1 MTAYVFAGPSLPHD
15 EVLLRLDA
23 VCLPPVAQGDIY
35 RAALSRPRV
44 IGIIDGYFE
53 GVPSVWHKEI
63 LWAMSQGI
71 HVFGGA
77 SMGALRAAE
86 LCDFG
91 MEGVG
96 RIFAAFRAGV
106 LEDDDEVAVLHGPP
120 ETGYASL
127 SEPLVNIRFT
137 LERAQNERIVAPA
150 TRGALEHLGKAL
162 FYPDRSWE
170 RLFSQARERNLPE
183 EEIAA
188 LKSWLSKGRVD
199 QKREDALAMLA
210 AMGDLLKA
218 GHGPKRTSYRFE
230 WTELWD
236 KTTGFPSHSPTGGQQ
251 SSLSAP
257 RERILDELRLE
268 GNAFQEAQ
276 QGALLRLLALRE
288 ADRQGL
294 GADAAALK
302 RTAARFRAERDLFR
316 RQDLER
322 WIGENEIDIEGLEGV
337 LEEEARLTAV
347 KTLARPQLGG
357 HVLAQLRLSG
367 DYPRLAERARRKV
380 EVLAAAGLE
389 DPEPGAVGPMPA
401 SLLAWFFESKL
412 GCPIPETPDE
422 AARQYGFQDRQDLY
436 RVLLR
441 EYLYLSYNEDAAPP
455 DNSKERD

>member
-1 MTAYVFAGPSLPHD
+1 MTVYVFAGPSLPHD
-15 EVLLRLDA
+15 EVRRGLDA

-71 HVFGGA
+71 HVFGSA

-86 LCDFG
+86 LYDFG

-96 RIFAAFRAGV
+96 RIFTAFRAGD

-137 LERAQNERIVAPA
+137 LERAQDERIVAPA
-150 TRGALEHLGKAL
+150 TRAALEHLGKAL
-162 FYPDRSWE
+162 FYPDRSWQ
-170 RLFSQARERNLPE
+170 RLLSQARERNLLE

-188 LKSWLSKGRVD
+188 LESWLSKGRVD

-218 GHGPKRTSYRFE
+218 GHDPKRTSYRFE

-236 KTTGFPSHSPTGGQQ
+236 KATGLSSHSPPGSQQ
-251 SSLSAP
+251 SGLPVA

-276 QGALLRLLALRE
+276 QSALLRLLALRE

-294 GADAAALK
+294 GADTAALK
-302 RTAARFRAERDLFR
+302 QTAARFRAKRNLFMR
-316 RQDLER
+316 RDLER
-322 WIGENEIDIEGLEGV
+322 WIGENEIDVERLEGI
-337 LEEEARLTAV
+337 LEEEARLDEV
-347 KTLARPQLGG
+347 KNLARPQLGG

-367 DYPRLAERARRKV
+367 DYPRLAERARRKA
-380 EVLAAAGLE
+380 EALAAAGLE
-389 DPEPGAVGPMPA
+389 DPEPGAVGAMPA
-401 SLLAWFFESKL
+401 SLLAWYFESKL
-412 GCPIPETPDE
+412 GSPIPEDPDE
-422 AARQYGFQDRQDLY
+422 AARQFGLQDRQALY

-441 EYLYLSYNEDAAPP
+441 EYLYLSYNDDAAPV